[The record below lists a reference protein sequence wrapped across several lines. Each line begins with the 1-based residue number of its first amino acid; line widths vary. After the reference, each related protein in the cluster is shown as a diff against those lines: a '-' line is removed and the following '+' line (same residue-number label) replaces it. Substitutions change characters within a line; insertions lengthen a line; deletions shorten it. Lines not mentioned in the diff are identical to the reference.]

1 VVAERRVL
9 RIEIGTL
16 EDALGQFADAWRG
29 AERGEQ
35 VRPYEGVGFE
45 SLGEL
50 LATLTPRRWTAIERL
65 RGEGPMTVYALAKAL
80 GRNYK
85 NVHGDVKAL
94 EGLGIIE
101 RDPGGRVLV
110 PWDEVEA
117 HLRIAA

>member
-1 VVAERRVL
+1 MAERRVL

-16 EDALGQFADAWRG
+16 EEALGQFSEAWRG
-29 AERGEQ
+29 AARGE
-35 VRPYEGVGFE
+35 RAPPYQGVGFE

-50 LATLTPRRWTAIERL
+50 LATLTPRRWTVVERL
-65 RGEGPMTVYALAKAL
+65 RQQGPMTVYALAKSL
-80 GRNYK
+80 GRHYK

-101 RDPGGRVLV
+101 REPSGRVLV

-117 HLRIAA
+117 RLRIAA